1 MTTTLLPALKP
12 AHDLILSQES
22 SFMSI
27 LSDEKINFHKEMN
40 FAMQQLSANDFLLKV
55 AMQNPQSLK
64 DATLNL
70 AAFGLSLNPAL
81 KQAYLV
87 PRKGKIC
94 LDVGYLGMEYIAID
108 SGSVVWIQSKI
119 VYSNDS
125 YESMGIDKAPEHR
138 YSAFGKRGSIVGA
151 YCVAKIHDG
160 SFLTEEMNIEEIYKI
175 RSRSESFSKG
185 SMSPWKTDEG
195 EMIKKTVIKRASK
208 GWPKCDRLQSVI
220 SFANENEGIDFQR
233 ERAPVREKAIN
244 PATDEQVKTIRE
256 GLEFISRPED
266 AFLKYFSGSIAKR
279 VIESIEELT
288 EEEAIKAI
296 STIQSVADKVAEQHA
311 NKEVF

>member
-1 MTTTLLPALKP
+1 MNYLPALKP

-40 FAMQQLSANDFLLKV
+40 FAMQQLSGNDFLLKV

-64 DATLNL
+64 DAILNL

-108 SGSVVWIQSKI
+108 SGSVLWIQSKI

-220 SFANENEGIDFQR
+220 SFANENEGIDFHR
-233 ERAPVREKAIN
+233 ERAPVREKAIS
-244 PATDEQVKTIRE
+244 PATEEQVKAIRE

-296 STIQSVADKVAEQHA
+296 STIQSIMDKQAEKQSGR
-311 NKEVF
+311 EVF

>member
-22 SFMSI
+22 LFMSI

-40 FAMQQLSANDFLLKV
+40 FAMQQLSANDFLLKL

-64 DATLNL
+64 DAILNL

-108 SGSVVWIQSKI
+108 SGSVLWIQSKI

-233 ERAPVREKAIN
+233 ERAPMREKAIN

-256 GLEFISRPED
+256 GLEFISRPEE

-279 VIESIEELT
+279 VIESIDELT

-296 STIQSVADKVAEQHA
+296 STIQSIMDKQAEKQS
-311 NKEVF
+311 NREVF

>member
-138 YSAFGKRGSIVGA
+138 YSAFEKRGSIVGA

>member
-1 MTTTLLPALKP
+1 MSAYLPALKP

-22 SFMSI
+22 SFMAV

-64 DATLNL
+64 DAILNL

-108 SGSVVWIQSKI
+108 SGSVLWIQSKI

-233 ERAPVREKAIN
+233 ERAPMREKAIS
-244 PATDEQVKTIRE
+244 PATEEQAEKIRQ
-256 GLEFISRPED
+256 GLDLIPRTEEQ
-266 AFLKYFSGSIAKR
+266 FLGYFSRTFANR
-279 VIESIEELT
+279 VVPSIEELT
-288 EEEAIKAI
+288 EEEAGKAI
-296 STIQSVADKVAEQHA
+296 SAIQQILDTQAEKQ
-311 NKEVF
+311 NKPGVF

>member
-1 MTTTLLPALKP
+1 MNYLPALKP

-27 LSDEKINFHKEMN
+27 LSDEKISFHKEMN
-40 FAMQQLSANDFLLKV
+40 FAMQQLSGNDFLLKV

-64 DATLNL
+64 DAILNL

-81 KQAYLV
+81 KHAYLV

-108 SGSVVWIQSKI
+108 SGSVLWVQSKI
-119 VYSNDS
+119 VYSNDT

-138 YSAFGKRGSIVGA
+138 YSAFGSRGSIVGA
-151 YCVAKIHDG
+151 YCVAKVHDG

-256 GLEFISRPED
+256 GLEFISRPEE

-279 VIESIEELT
+279 VIGAIEELT
-288 EEEAIKAI
+288 EEEAVKAI
-296 STIQSVADKVAEQHA
+296 STIQNIMDKQAEKQS
-311 NKEVF
+311 NREVF